1 MRAPWIYGDQ
11 SMTGG
16 GRSTGPVTSVRNTL
30 DNLHAESGG
39 PMGDQERVIGAP
51 CQHCDSKKNIEL
63 AGNWD
68 DS

>member
-1 MRAPWIYGDQ
+1 MRGRGYIRDE

-30 DNLHAESGG
+30 DNLNAESGE

-51 CQHCDSKKNIEL
+51 CQHCDKKNIEL